1 MSWFDLLYGGNGRG
15 PAPEQEKTGPARFFQ
30 MVGRDLGQLLLTNL
44 LVCLLVLPAAL
55 GVSLGVILL
64 QFPLTVLAGLLGG
77 LLAGPALLLMADCS
91 LRSLCND
98 PSAWTARAL
107 RTLSAKWKTALPL
120 GSVLVALLGALSFVW
135 SYMVEALEAGQ
146 NPGSAVLVFLVFDLL
161 VLAAAGG
168 LMTAALAAA
177 PARECSL
184 GGLLRAAVRMLLASP
199 GRALGG
205 GLVVFAGAAVL
216 ILFFPL
222 STFWALFFGF
232 WLPVLAA
239 MQLFFPLLRQ
249 VYPLEVGRAR
259 PEPSGGGR
267 PLTEREKKA
276 RARANWWYYNW
287 GVVLVAAVVVLAVV
301 YTGFGLASA
310 VDPDYQVAVVTPE
323 ALPDAALLRLQEALE
338 CCGEDRNGDGEVVV
352 SVNYYNWSANAALTD
367 MNSQMAGAPRMNTDL
382 ANGDS
387 GIWILADPEG
397 FEAAYGALSEALGSG
412 WQARLTDWADVPAL
426 AGAELGSFDT
436 AADGSASQSV
446 QELFSS
452 CKVAVLDDSDGLW
465 ARLQDAPA

>member
-222 STFWALFFGF
+222 
-232 WLPVLAA
+232 
-239 MQLFFPLLRQ
+239 LRQ

-276 RARANWWYYNW
+276 RARANWWYCNW

-367 MNSQMAGAPRMNTDL
+367 MNSQMAGATRMNTDL
-382 ANGDS
+382 VNGDS